1 MSENQ
6 NLETLKAVLAAFNNN
21 DIEAAAAGTH
31 PEVKYIVRGRSSL
44 SGTYEGR
51 EGFAEVVR
59 GVKALT
65 NGSMTAQPEVV
76 MAQGDNIMMYM
87 HITGS
92 RPDGRT
98 YDSHQAYL
106 YRFQDGKIIEG
117 QTIPVDQHAFEEF
130 LSD

>member
-1 MSENQ
+1 MSEKQ
-6 NLETLKAVLAAFNNN
+6 NLETLKAVLTAFNNN
-21 DIEAAAAGTH
+21 DIEAAAEGTH

-44 SGTYEGR
+44 SGIYEGR

-59 GVKALT
+59 GVKELT
-65 NGSMTAQPEVV
+65 DGSMTAQPEVV
-76 MAQGDNIMMYM
+76 MAQDDHIMMYM

-106 YRFQDGKIIEG
+106 YRFRDGKTIEG

-130 LSD
+130 LTD